1 MNERL
6 EDIINHR
13 KKKLDNLAAAPME
26 AYPSVTDRTH
36 SNSDALE
43 QFDALQGTTV
53 TLVGRV
59 RSMRG
64 MGKLLFLH
72 LDDGTARMQV
82 LIKSDDIG
90 AEKFAF
96 FVDNFD
102 LGDFVQVTGTLFI
115 TKTEERTLQATD
127 YKMLAKSLRPL
138 PSEHYG
144 LEDTEI
150 KLRQRYLDI
159 LLNADVKE
167 LFVKKNK
174 FWQSMRRFLVDN
186 DFLEMEMPILEAT
199 PGGAEAEPFTTH
211 HNALDRDFYLRISL
225 ELPLKKMLVAGYEKV
240 FEIGRIFRN
249 EGISTTHLQDYTQM
263 EFYWAYGDFEKM
275 MQFVQKMYQQIIQD
289 AFGTLQITSAG
300 VTCDWSSNWQKVDYI
315 ALFKEHTG
323 IDLETAT
330 DDELKAY
337 AQSQHIKFEDF
348 AQRGRLIDLIFK
360 KVRSNIATDKP
371 VFLVNQPVELEP
383 LAKRD
388 PKNPK
393 IVQRMQILAYGTEL
407 GKGFG
412 ELNDPL
418 DQRKRFEDQM
428 ALREAG
434 DSEAQMLDE
443 DYMEAMEYGMP
454 PAAGFGVSERLF
466 AMLADRSIRE
476 TVIFPPMKSESGS
489 APAKSKDTNV
499 AAVVVNKGIGLLP
512 WQEMNTVAHLN
523 ASFASRAGKKLLFQ
537 DDIKTRDGESIKLNI
552 QHAIMIKSAPDTA
565 AVKSLITEAKKED
578 LEVIEFTR
586 EMIETTDDKKVI
598 SITKKK
604 DYSEI
609 EELGVLIF
617 GKKSVVDGLTKHLE
631 LYE

>member
-13 KKKLDNLAAAPME
+13 KKKLENLVAAGLDP
-26 AYPSVTDRTH
+26 YPSTSERTH
-36 SNSDALE
+36 SNAAVLE
-43 QFDALQGTTV
+43 QFEALGDQAV
-53 TLVGRV
+53 TLVGRI

-72 LDDGTARMQV
+72 IDDGTGRIQV
-82 LIKSDDIG
+82 LLKSDDIG
-90 AEKFAF
+90 EDKFAF

-102 LGDFVQVTGTLFI
+102 LGDFVQATGTLFI
-115 TKTEERTLQATD
+115 TKTGEKTLQGTE

-159 LLNADVKE
+159 LLDSDTKD

-174 FWQSMRRFLVDN
+174 FWSSMRRYLVDN
-186 DFLEMEMPILEAT
+186 DFLEVEMPILEAT

-211 HNALDRDFYLRISL
+211 HNALDRDFFLRISL

-263 EFYWAYGDFEKM
+263 EFYWAYASFEEM
-275 MQFVQKMYQQIIQD
+275 MQFCQKMYQQIIQD
-289 AFGTLQITSAG
+289 AFGTLQITSGG
-300 VTCDWSSNWQKVDYI
+300 VTCDWSGDWEKVDYI
-315 ALFKEHTG
+315 ELFKAHTK
-323 IDLETAT
+323 IDLETAS
-330 DDELKAY
+330 DDELKQY
-337 AQSQHIKFEDF
+337 ATSNHINFEDF

-360 KVRSNIATDKP
+360 KIRNHIPSDHP
-371 VFLVNQPVELEP
+371 VFLVNQPLELEP

-393 IVQRMQILAYGTEL
+393 VVQRMQIVAYGTEL

-412 ELNDPL
+412 ELNDPI

-466 AMLADRSIRE
+466 AVLADKSVRE
-476 TVIFPPMKSESGS
+476 TVIFPPMKQ
-489 APAKSKDTNV
+489 AK
-499 AAVVVNKGIGLLP
+499 
-512 WQEMNTVAHLN
+512 
-523 ASFASRAGKKLLFQ
+523 
-537 DDIKTRDGESIKLNI
+537 
-552 QHAIMIKSAPDTA
+552 
-565 AVKSLITEAKKED
+565 
-578 LEVIEFTR
+578 
-586 EMIETTDDKKVI
+586 
-598 SITKKK
+598 
-604 DYSEI
+604 
-609 EELGVLIF
+609 
-617 GKKSVVDGLTKHLE
+617 
-631 LYE
+631 